1 MLKTQL
7 LRGLFTLPLIAM
19 MLLANLAH
27 GLRADAFVEPAP
39 LSTPA
44 AAEADAPR
52 RAGGDCDKDRL
63 PVVRH
68 LAFSSPTDL
77 PRRALRMPQDC
88 TAA

>member
-1 MLKTQL
+1 MFITSVRLEAIQDDTY
-7 LRGLFTLPLIAM
+7 LR
-19 MLLANLAH
+19 
-27 GLRADAFVEPAP
+27 
-39 LSTPA
+39 
-44 AAEADAPR
+44 
-52 RAGGDCDKDRL
+52 RL